1 MRHLPS
7 SRTLALLLTAA
18 LPASCAFTGAPAPLP
33 TTTLEAA
40 RVDPGVIATFLDNA
54 EAGRY
59 GHIDHFIL
67 MRGGQVVVDEAFPR
81 DYDALAQGKEYG
93 DGQYE
98 YDNPFWHPFFG
109 DTDLHTLQSVTKSV
123 TSLLIGIAIDDGAIP
138 GGVASPAM
146 QWFGDFDPDMSD
158 PRRADMT
165 LEDILTMQSGI
176 DWQES
181 IPYEDP
187 ANSCI
192 QLEASEDWIQFI
204 IDQPMRE
211 EPGTRFDY
219 NSGASVLLG
228 KILREATGQRID
240 TFARERL
247 FQPLGIESFHWK
259 LTPKGEVDTEG
270 GLYLRSEDLARIAQL
285 VLQRGEWDGER
296 IVSAEWIETSTRAHV
311 PDVGGGTGYGYQWWI
326 PQEGEGLEDA
336 CMGGGFGGQYPV
348 IVPELDVV
356 AVLTAWDPWDE
367 TEKSAIA
374 DLFLEVLPGIEP

>member
-1 MRHLPS
+1 MRHLPP
-7 SRTLALLLTAA
+7 SRALGLLLTAA

-81 DYDALAQGKEYG
+81 DYDALAEGKEYG

-98 YDNPFWHPFFG
+98 YDNPSWHPFLEG
-109 DTDLHTLQSVTKSV
+109 TDLHTLQSVTKSI

-138 GGVASPAM
+138 DGVASPAM

-192 QLEASEDWIQFI
+192 QLEASQDWIQFI

-240 TFARERL
+240 AFARERL

-285 VLQRGEWDGER
+285 VLQRGEWDGEQ
-296 IVSAEWIETSTRAHV
+296 IVSEEWIETSTRAHV

-326 PQEGEGLEDA
+326 PLEGEGLEGA

-374 DLFLEVLPGIEP
+374 DLLLEVLPGIEP